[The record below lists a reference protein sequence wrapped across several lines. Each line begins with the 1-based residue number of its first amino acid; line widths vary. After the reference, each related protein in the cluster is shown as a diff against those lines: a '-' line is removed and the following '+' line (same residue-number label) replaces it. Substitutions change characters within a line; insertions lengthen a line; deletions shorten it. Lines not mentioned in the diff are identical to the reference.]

1 MKSPKAV
8 RRGRLMSL
16 QVNPPS
22 LVPGVRQTPFLDYT
36 AMSEADK
43 NKCERLIEEFR
54 KSGKITCPTNNIYFK
69 LMIVLR
75 EKRRILA
82 CQGNIAACTEL
93 DNLTRQISDFYLEGK
108 KYVAKAEEVSIL
120 QNQYLSEKARL
131 ADLEE
136 QWKTRYDTMVRR
148 KQREESRIEEMTRTS
163 MSAFDTTI
171 PRELPLEFTRLSP
184 DLLDLREKERHLI
197 GCRRFDEAQELH
209 KEFLKR
215 QQQELVKRRE
225 EFADHFEKTRVQME
239 KRMERKERGVK
250 SDWQR
255 KMNHF
260 THMMNKE
267 LVPLRQG
274 VAFLERK
281 LQDARAEYIGE
292 DDPIVADDPS
302 LTLAKTTGNQFL
314 VSRTLIDR
322 NVPKTT
328 ITSTRRDIQRPQVH
342 MSTRK
347 MAAAMRRHNQALD
360 DTRWPPKH

>member
-1 MKSPKAV
+1 MKSPKAI
-8 RRGRLMSL
+8 RRGRLMSM
-16 QVNPPS
+16 QVNAPS
-22 LVPGVRQTPFLDYT
+22 LIPGVRQTPFLDYT
-36 AMSEADK
+36 AMSEAEK
-43 NKCERLIEEFR
+43 AKCERLIEEFR
-54 KSGKITCPTNNIYFK
+54 KSGKITCPTNNTYFK

-108 KYVAKAEEVSIL
+108 MYVAKAEEVSIL

-136 QWKTRYDTMVRR
+136 QWKTKYDVMVRR
-148 KQREESRIEEMTRTS
+148 KDKEIGRVEEMTKTG
-163 MSAFDTTI
+163 MVTFDASI
-171 PRELPLEFTRLSP
+171 PRELPTEFTRLSA

-197 GCRRFDEAQELH
+197 GSRRFDEAEELH

-215 QQQELVKRRE
+215 QKQELVKRRE
-225 EFADHFEKTRVQME
+225 EFAAHFEKERVQME
-239 KRMERKERGVK
+239 KRMERKQRGIK
-250 SDWQR
+250 SDWDR

-281 LQDARAEYIGE
+281 LQDAKAEYIGE

-302 LTLAKTTGNQFL
+302 LTVAKTTGNQFL
-314 VSRTLIDR
+314 VSRALIDR
-322 NVPKTT
+322 APPKTT
-328 ITSTRRDIQRPQVH
+328 ITATRRDIYRPQAV

-347 MAAAMRRHNQALD
+347 MAAAMRRQNQALD
-360 DTRWPPKH
+360 SNRWPR